1 MPLHYRGIAAN
12 RRRPRRLRRGCAARD
27 ARFPFP
33 LRTNAMTCPFV
44 FLPEH
49 PDFRSTCERSVFRK
63 GSRLE
68 RNFLG
73 TPVDFTL
80 VADPAFSLSLP
91 LSLFLF
97 ISLLPSFLS
106 SVERKKKERTFVC
119 KRRTYT
125 HERKYCTRIGI
136 SFKKNL
142 LFASLPS
149 LPSSST
155 TKP

>member
-33 LRTNAMTCPFV
+33 LRTNAMTCQFV

-80 VADPAFSLSLP
+80 VADPAFSLSF
-91 LSLFLF
+91 SFFLF
-97 ISLLPSFLS
+97 RFSLLFFRRSR
-106 SVERKKKERTFVC
+106 EKKKKERSCASVV
-119 KRRTYT
+119 
-125 HERKYCTRIGI
+125 RIHTNGSI
-136 SFKKNL
+136 
-142 LFASLPS
+142 ARG
-149 LPSSST
+149 
-155 TKP
+155 